1 MSIIIK
7 YCTNNLFL
15 FVGLDEQG
23 LYRVGGVSSKIT
35 KLLAMGLDR
44 RKTTNGLNSLSF
56 LDDCIEWETKTI
68 TSALKLFLRNLPEP
82 LMTFKYHNAFIS
94 AASKILSFLLLIYL
108 ICAFKFT
115 YFLHEPFRTRI
126 EVETNK

>member
-1 MSIIIK
+1 MNREVFIDTIIDLSKKVTCVQYFNI
-7 YCTNNLFL
+7 LFL
-15 FVGLDEQG
+15 LTGLDEQG

-68 TSALKLFLRNLPEP
+68 TSALKLYLRNLPEP

-94 AASKILSFLLLIYL
+94 AASK
-108 ICAFKFT
+108 T
-115 YFLHEPFRTRI
+115 
-126 EVETNK
+126 